1 MYSFSK
7 MNVLLA
13 SAGVALLLASAPN
26 ANAAKMDRGLRGV
39 DAMAMDAVDAD
50 AAVTTE
56 EMEINTAFA
65 AEAAEVGEGE
75 RALDCM
81 GDGTWCDIVEGMGFE
96 SCENCC
102 SKPATFWPSHD
113 KMFWA
118 CGQMPCWGT
127 DTRCLA
133 GTTCN
138 SCCNGSR
145 WVWHWF
151 GDHCN

>member
-50 AAVTTE
+50 AA
-56 EMEINTAFA
+56 A
-65 AEAAEVGEGE
+65 A
-75 RALDCM
+75 
-81 GDGTWCDIVEGMGFE
+81 DGTSGASHSRRQLQNSLGDWAFCTD
-96 SCENCC
+96 SSQCQNQCC
-102 SKPATFWPSHD
+102 SSKYSTSDGRLKCTPVGGFKPSEGCVGGPPSP
-113 KMFWA
+113 K
-118 CGQMPCWGT
+118 GCWGT

-138 SCCNGSR
+138 SCCNGDR

-151 GDHCN
+151 GHHCN